1 MTFSF
6 FPPHSQSNAQSNSQ
20 SNSRPSPTFA
30 TTPTAGQAA
39 PLPLMALAPGAA
51 LFLATPAQ
59 TPVAAGATPDLES
72 GPGSAAGSALGSGS
86 VSGPDLSLSAATA
99 GRAAPGDSQ
108 MRLELIAAAEAG
120 DAGAQYRL
128 AVDHFLGTHPRAN
141 DGRALYWY
149 RRAAEQ
155 GHVPAQLLLGQMYES
170 GWGVASDRAQ
180 PIAGTARPP
189 PAATALPP
197 ASFGFSAPARPRPSA
212 RCSRSS
218 GARPAPH
225 APKPHPRAPRAC

>member
-6 FPPHSQSNAQSNSQ
+6 FPPNSQSNGQSNAQ

-39 PLPLMALAPGAA
+39 PLPLMALALGAA

-59 TPVAAGATPDLES
+59 TPVAAGATPNLES
-72 GPGSAAGSALGSGS
+72 GTESGL
-86 VSGPDLSLSAATA
+86 VSGPDLSISAA

-120 DAGAQYRL
+120 DASAQYWL
-128 AVDHFLGTHPRAN
+128 AVDHILGTHPRAS

-170 GWGVASDRAQ
+170 GWGVASDRAEAVRWYRRAAASGD
-180 PIAGTARPP
+180 ILAAGKLRV
-189 PAATALPP
+189 L
-197 ASFGFSAPARPRPSA
+197 
-212 RCSRSS
+212 
-218 GARPAPH
+218 GAGEA
-225 APKPHPRAPRAC
+225 

>member
-6 FPPHSQSNAQSNSQ
+6 FPPNSQSNGQSNAQ

-39 PLPLMALAPGAA
+39 LLPLMALALGAA
-51 LFLATPAQ
+51 LFLATAAQ

-72 GPGSAAGSALGSGS
+72 GPESGL
-86 VSGPDLSLSAATA
+86 VSGPDLSISAATA

-128 AVDHFLGTHPRAN
+128 AVDHFLGTHPRAS

-170 GWGVASDRAQ
+170 GWGVASDRAEAVRWYRRAAASGD
-180 PIAGTARPP
+180 ILAAGKLRV
-189 PAATALPP
+189 L
-197 ASFGFSAPARPRPSA
+197 
-212 RCSRSS
+212 
-218 GARPAPH
+218 GAGEA
-225 APKPHPRAPRAC
+225 

>member
-6 FPPHSQSNAQSNSQ
+6 FPPNSQSRAQSNAQ

-39 PLPLMALAPGAA
+39 PLPLMALALGAA

-59 TPVAAGATPDLES
+59 TPVAAGATPNLES
-72 GPGSAAGSALGSGS
+72 DTESGL
-86 VSGPDLSLSAATA
+86 VSGPDLSISAA

-128 AVDHFLGTHPRAN
+128 AVDHFLGTHPRAS

-170 GWGVASDRAQ
+170 GWGVASDRAEAVRWYRRAAASGDSLA
-180 PIAGTARPP
+180 AGKLRV
-189 PAATALPP
+189 L
-197 ASFGFSAPARPRPSA
+197 
-212 RCSRSS
+212 
-218 GARPAPH
+218 GAGEA
-225 APKPHPRAPRAC
+225 

>member
-6 FPPHSQSNAQSNSQ
+6 FPPHSQ

-39 PLPLMALAPGAA
+39 PLPLMALALGAA

-59 TPVAAGATPDLES
+59 TPVATGATPNLES
-72 GPGSAAGSALGSGS
+72 GPGSAPGSALGSGS

-141 DGRALYWY
+141 DDPSALGSQPRASGLEEGS
-149 RRAAEQ
+149 RA
-155 GHVPAQLLLGQMYES
+155 YS
-170 GWGVASDRAQ
+170 S
-180 PIAGTARPP
+180 
-189 PAATALPP
+189 
-197 ASFGFSAPARPRPSA
+197 SAPP
-212 RCSRSS
+212 
-218 GARPAPH
+218 
-225 APKPHPRAPRAC
+225 

>member
-6 FPPHSQSNAQSNSQ
+6 FPPNSQSNAQ

-39 PLPLMALAPGAA
+39 PLPLMALALGAA

-72 GPGSAAGSALGSGS
+72 GPESGL

-141 DGRALYWY
+141 DGRAL
-149 RRAAEQ
+149 
-155 GHVPAQLLLGQMYES
+155 
-170 GWGVASDRAQ
+170 
-180 PIAGTARPP
+180 
-189 PAATALPP
+189 
-197 ASFGFSAPARPRPSA
+197 
-212 RCSRSS
+212 
-218 GARPAPH
+218 
-225 APKPHPRAPRAC
+225 

>member
-39 PLPLMALAPGAA
+39 PLPLMALALGAA

-72 GPGSAAGSALGSGS
+72 GPGSAPGSALGSGS

-120 DAGAQYRL
+120 AQYRL
-128 AVDHFLGTHPRAN
+128 AVDHFLGTHPRAS

-170 GWGVASDRAQ
+170 GWGVASDRAEAVRWYRRAAASGDSLA
-180 PIAGTARPP
+180 AGKLRV
-189 PAATALPP
+189 L
-197 ASFGFSAPARPRPSA
+197 
-212 RCSRSS
+212 
-218 GARPAPH
+218 GAGEA
-225 APKPHPRAPRAC
+225 

>member
-1 MTFSF
+1 MTFPF
-6 FPPHSQSNAQSNSQ
+6 FPPNSQSNGQSNAQ

-39 PLPLMALAPGAA
+39 PLPLMALALGAA

-59 TPVAAGATPDLES
+59 TPVAAGATPNLES
-72 GPGSAAGSALGSGS
+72 GTESGL
-86 VSGPDLSLSAATA
+86 VSGPDLSISAA

-128 AVDHFLGTHPRAN
+128 ALDHFLGTHPRAS

-170 GWGVASDRAQ
+170 GWGVASDRAEAVRWYRRAAASGDSLA
-180 PIAGTARPP
+180 AGKLRV
-189 PAATALPP
+189 L
-197 ASFGFSAPARPRPSA
+197 
-212 RCSRSS
+212 
-218 GARPAPH
+218 GAGEA
-225 APKPHPRAPRAC
+225 

>member
-6 FPPHSQSNAQSNSQ
+6 FPPNSQSNGQSNAQ

-39 PLPLMALAPGAA
+39 ALPLMALALGAA
-51 LFLATPAQ
+51 LFLATPSQ

-72 GPGSAAGSALGSGS
+72 GL
-86 VSGPDLSLSAATA
+86 VSGPDLSISTA

-128 AVDHFLGTHPRAN
+128 AVDHFLGTHPRAS

-170 GWGVASDRAQ
+170 GWGVASDRAEAVRWYRRAAASGDSLAADKLR
-180 PIAGTARPP
+180 ILGAGEA
-189 PAATALPP
+189 
-197 ASFGFSAPARPRPSA
+197 
-212 RCSRSS
+212 
-218 GARPAPH
+218 
-225 APKPHPRAPRAC
+225 

>member
-6 FPPHSQSNAQSNSQ
+6 FPPNSQSNGQSNAQ

-39 PLPLMALAPGAA
+39 PLPLMALALGAA

-72 GPGSAAGSALGSGS
+72 GPESGL
-86 VSGPDLSLSAATA
+86 VSGPDLSISAATA

-170 GWGVASDRAQ
+170 GWGVASDRAEAVRWYRRAAASGD
-180 PIAGTARPP
+180 ILAAGKLRV
-189 PAATALPP
+189 L
-197 ASFGFSAPARPRPSA
+197 
-212 RCSRSS
+212 
-218 GARPAPH
+218 GAGEA
-225 APKPHPRAPRAC
+225 

>member
-6 FPPHSQSNAQSNSQ
+6 FPPNSQSNAQ

-30 TTPTAGQAA
+30 TTPTAGQ
-39 PLPLMALAPGAA
+39 
-51 LFLATPAQ
+51 
-59 TPVAAGATPDLES
+59 
-72 GPGSAAGSALGSGS
+72 
-86 VSGPDLSLSAATA
+86 
-99 GRAAPGDSQ
+99 AAPGDSQ

-128 AVDHFLGTHPRAN
+128 AVDHFLGTHPRAS

-170 GWGVASDRAQ
+170 GWGVASDRA
-180 PIAGTARPP
+180 
-189 PAATALPP
+189 
-197 ASFGFSAPARPRPSA
+197 
-212 RCSRSS
+212 
-218 GARPAPH
+218 
-225 APKPHPRAPRAC
+225 

>member
-1 MTFSF
+1 
-6 FPPHSQSNAQSNSQ
+6 
-20 SNSRPSPTFA
+20 RPSPTFA

-39 PLPLMALAPGAA
+39 LLPLMALALGAA

-59 TPVAAGATPDLES
+59 TPVAAGATPNLES
-72 GPGSAAGSALGSGS
+72 GTESGL
-86 VSGPDLSLSAATA
+86 VSGPDLSISAATA
-99 GRAAPGDSQ
+99 GRAAPVDSQ

-128 AVDHFLGTHPRAN
+128 AVDHFLGTHPRAS

-170 GWGVASDRAQ
+170 GWGVASDRAEAVRWYRRAAASGD
-180 PIAGTARPP
+180 ILAAGKLRV
-189 PAATALPP
+189 L
-197 ASFGFSAPARPRPSA
+197 
-212 RCSRSS
+212 
-218 GARPAPH
+218 GAGEA
-225 APKPHPRAPRAC
+225 

>member
-6 FPPHSQSNAQSNSQ
+6 FPPNSQSNGQSNAQ

-39 PLPLMALAPGAA
+39 ALPLMALALGAA
-51 LFLATPAQ
+51 LFLSTPAQ
-59 TPVAAGATPDLES
+59 TPVAAGATPNLES
-72 GPGSAAGSALGSGS
+72 GTESGL
-86 VSGPDLSLSAATA
+86 VSGPDLSISAATA
-99 GRAAPGDSQ
+99 GRAAPVDSQ

-128 AVDHFLGTHPRAN
+128 AVDHFLGTHPRAS

-170 GWGVASDRAQ
+170 GWGVASDRAEAVRWYRRAAASGDSLA
-180 PIAGTARPP
+180 AGKLRV
-189 PAATALPP
+189 L
-197 ASFGFSAPARPRPSA
+197 
-212 RCSRSS
+212 
-218 GARPAPH
+218 GAGEA
-225 APKPHPRAPRAC
+225 

>member
-6 FPPHSQSNAQSNSQ
+6 FPPNSQSNGQSNAQ

-39 PLPLMALAPGAA
+39 LLPLMALALGAA
-51 LFLATPAQ
+51 LFL
-59 TPVAAGATPDLES
+59 
-72 GPGSAAGSALGSGS
+72 
-86 VSGPDLSLSAATA
+86 ATA

-128 AVDHFLGTHPRAN
+128 AVDHFLGTHPRAS

-170 GWGVASDRAQ
+170 GWGVASDRAEAVRWYRRAAASGD
-180 PIAGTARPP
+180 ILAAGKLRV
-189 PAATALPP
+189 L
-197 ASFGFSAPARPRPSA
+197 
-212 RCSRSS
+212 
-218 GARPAPH
+218 GAGEA
-225 APKPHPRAPRAC
+225 

>member
-6 FPPHSQSNAQSNSQ
+6 FPPNSQSNGQSNAQ

-39 PLPLMALAPGAA
+39 PLPLMALALGAA

-72 GPGSAAGSALGSGS
+72 GPGSAPGSALGSGS

-99 GRAAPGDSQ
+99 GRAAPGNSQ

-170 GWGVASDRAQ
+170 GWGVASDRAEAVRWYRRAAASGDSLA
-180 PIAGTARPP
+180 AGKLRV
-189 PAATALPP
+189 L
-197 ASFGFSAPARPRPSA
+197 
-212 RCSRSS
+212 
-218 GARPAPH
+218 GAGEA
-225 APKPHPRAPRAC
+225 

>member
-6 FPPHSQSNAQSNSQ
+6 FPPHSQSNAQSNAQ

-39 PLPLMALAPGAA
+39 PLPLMALALGAA

-72 GPGSAAGSALGSGS
+72 GPGSAPGSALGSGS

-108 MRLELIAAAEAG
+108 MRLELIAAAE
-120 DAGAQYRL
+120 AGAQYRL

-170 GWGVASDRAQ
+170 GWGVASDRAEAVRWYRRAAASGDSLA
-180 PIAGTARPP
+180 AGKLRV
-189 PAATALPP
+189 L
-197 ASFGFSAPARPRPSA
+197 
-212 RCSRSS
+212 
-218 GARPAPH
+218 GAGEA
-225 APKPHPRAPRAC
+225 

>member
-6 FPPHSQSNAQSNSQ
+6 FPPHSQSNAQSNAQ

-39 PLPLMALAPGAA
+39 PLPLMALALGAA

-72 GPGSAAGSALGSGS
+72 GPGSAPGSALGSGS

-108 MRLELIAAAEAG
+108 MRLELIAAAE
-120 DAGAQYRL
+120 AGAQYRL

-170 GWGVASDRAQ
+170 GWGVASDRAEAVRWYRRAAA
-180 PIAGTARPP
+180 IGDSLAAGKLRV
-189 PAATALPP
+189 L
-197 ASFGFSAPARPRPSA
+197 
-212 RCSRSS
+212 
-218 GARPAPH
+218 GAGEA
-225 APKPHPRAPRAC
+225 

>member
-1 MTFSF
+1 MTFPL
-6 FPPHSQSNAQSNSQ
+6 FPPNSQSNGQSNAQ

-39 PLPLMALAPGAA
+39 PLPLMALALGAA

-72 GPGSAAGSALGSGS
+72 GPEFGL
-86 VSGPDLSLSAATA
+86 VPGPDLSISAA

-120 DAGAQYRL
+120 DASAQYRL
-128 AVDHFLGTHPRAN
+128 AVDHFLGTHPRAS

-170 GWGVASDRAQ
+170 GWGVASDRAEAVRWYRRAAASGDSLA
-180 PIAGTARPP
+180 AGKLRV
-189 PAATALPP
+189 L
-197 ASFGFSAPARPRPSA
+197 
-212 RCSRSS
+212 
-218 GARPAPH
+218 GAGEA
-225 APKPHPRAPRAC
+225 